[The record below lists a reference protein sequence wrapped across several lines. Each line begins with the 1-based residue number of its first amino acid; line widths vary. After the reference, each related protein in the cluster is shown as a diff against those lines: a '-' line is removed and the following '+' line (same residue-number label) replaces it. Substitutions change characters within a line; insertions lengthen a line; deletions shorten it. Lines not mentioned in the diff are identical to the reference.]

1 VLDLSVNIVDTPP
14 QADGAALIASLTGDE
29 VPAVWQLR
37 QFTRVLREAARDE
50 RIAGVFII
58 GQFAP
63 EGYGTGYAALREA
76 RAALID
82 FKASKKP
89 VLAYL
94 ESASIRETY
103 LASVADEFVLDPYGM
118 VMLQGLA
125 SQPVHFAGALEKFG
139 VGVQVTRVG
148 KYKSAIEPFVRRD
161 MSPESREQMQK
172 LLDDLWSE
180 LRAGIATGR
189 GLTPAQIQALT
200 DSEGFIMPTLA
211 LESGIVDKLAYRDE
225 VIDTLKAR
233 TGRKGQKEPFKQ
245 VKFASYAE
253 SLGDDEPE
261 LPATPEKPA
270 GGSQDGR
277 IAVVYAE
284 GAIVDGRGEF
294 GEVGGERFAREIRR
308 LRQDADVK
316 AIVLRVNSPGG
327 SATASEHIQRELR
340 LAKQVKPVVVS
351 MGTYAASGGYWIS
364 AYSDRIFA
372 EPTTITGS
380 IGVFGLQFD
389 IEKLAGNLGVTFD
402 RVTTGRFADAVTI
415 ARPKTPEELAIVQ
428 KMVDWI
434 YEEFVSKVAEA
445 RSIPRERVHE
455 IAQGR
460 VWSGA
465 EALKLGLV
473 DELGGL
479 DAAIAFAAQK
489 ADLAR
494 GFEVTEFPRK
504 KDLQELIA
512 EMLDLEMPSGAG
524 GKGAIDQVVAEVR
537 QELRALNQF
546 NDPRGIYARL
556 PPDMMVK

>member
-1 VLDLSVNIVDTPP
+1 MKNFFASMLGTLTGLVIFALGGSLLVVGLIIAVAASGDAAKVEQVEKGSYLVLDLSVNIVDTPP

-200 DSEGFIMPTLA
+200 DSEGFIMPALA
-211 LESGIVDKLAYRDE
+211 LKSGIVDKLAYRDE

-284 GAIVDGRGEF
+284 GAIVDGRGEL

-316 AIVLRVNSPGG
+316 AIVL
-327 SATASEHIQRELR
+327 LR
-340 LAKQVKPVVVS
+340 HGL
-351 MGTYAASGGYWIS
+351 GTHPA
-364 AYSDRIFA
+364 
-372 EPTTITGS
+372 
-380 IGVFGLQFD
+380 
-389 IEKLAGNLGVTFD
+389 
-402 RVTTGRFADAVTI
+402 
-415 ARPKTPEELAIVQ
+415 
-428 KMVDWI
+428 
-434 YEEFVSKVAEA
+434 
-445 RSIPRERVHE
+445 
-455 IAQGR
+455 
-460 VWSGA
+460 
-465 EALKLGLV
+465 
-473 DELGGL
+473 
-479 DAAIAFAAQK
+479 
-489 ADLAR
+489 
-494 GFEVTEFPRK
+494 
-504 KDLQELIA
+504 
-512 EMLDLEMPSGAG
+512 
-524 GKGAIDQVVAEVR
+524 
-537 QELRALNQF
+537 
-546 NDPRGIYARL
+546 
-556 PPDMMVK
+556 